1 MIQDLENALAYVTRK
16 TPLNPYLQTGCGLGT
31 ALSPLRSAS
40 RSASTSIV
48 DTLNSAT
55 GRSGTGNLLFDGIM
69 NGQRKV
75 EVTWGSPVFVLP
87 SSLWANRTFF
97 VDGYENE
104 NTGDM
109 LPISIDDYMG
119 NPLAGSEQFVELAL
133 VQKSLQNVAKNELY
147 KLAGVSKAV
156 DEASDTI
163 RPMLLQKLS
172 SSRLTKMEMK

>member
-1 MIQDLENALAYVTRK
+1 
-16 TPLNPYLQTGCGLGT
+16 
-31 ALSPLRSAS
+31 
-40 RSASTSIV
+40 
-48 DTLNSAT
+48 
-55 GRSGTGNLLFDGIM
+55 
-69 NGQRKV
+69 
-75 EVTWGSPVFVLP
+75 
-87 SSLWANRTFF
+87 
-97 VDGYENE
+97 
-104 NTGDM
+104 M